1 MQRKQILKEITQL
14 NSLKAGQNTDI
25 PNKIIKQN
33 LDIFADF
40 SFQVSK
46 TYVAIALKTR
56 MWV

>member
-25 PNKIIKQN
+25 ANKIIKQN

-40 SFQVSK
+40 RF
-46 TYVAIALKTR
+46 
-56 MWV
+56 